1 MEEMDPRHRELY
13 ELLKP
18 TLGEEPARRLIFAL
32 PTSVDRLATRDDVE
46 VLGSRL
52 GPEIDTLK
60 SDVETLKS
68 DVGTLKS
75 DVAELREQFTVFQ
88 AQFGE
93 RIAQMEA
100 TLTRRMVTI
109 MGAWT
114 VAVGSTFAWA
124 SLLIQ

>member
-32 PTSVDRLATRDDVE
+32 PASLDRLATRDDVE
-46 VLGSRL
+46 ALGTRLGS
-52 GPEIDTLK
+52 EID
-60 SDVETLKS
+60 TLKS

-75 DVAELREQFTVFQ
+75 DVAELREQFAVFQ

-124 SLLIQ
+124 SLLIR